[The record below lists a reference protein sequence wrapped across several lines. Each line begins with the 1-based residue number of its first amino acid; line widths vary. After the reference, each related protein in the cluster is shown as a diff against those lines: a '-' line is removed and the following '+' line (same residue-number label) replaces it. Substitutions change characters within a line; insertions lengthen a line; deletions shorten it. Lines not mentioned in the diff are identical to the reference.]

1 MAAEDEHYK
10 HFFGQIWHCPSTRLV
25 PSAHYMQIDAF
36 DAKNVLQ
43 IPCLHAKHFPF
54 ESASLEK
61 GDIQFM
67 HLVEFEGSQVKQGEA
82 HKIQVFEEVSLNGGT
97 H

>member
-1 MAAEDEHYK
+1 
-10 HFFGQIWHCPSTRLV
+10 
-25 PSAHYMQIDAF
+25 MQIEVF
-36 DAKNVLQ
+36 DAKHVLQ

-54 ESASLEK
+54 ASASLEK
-61 GDIQFM
+61 GTIQFI

-82 HKIQVFEEVSLNGGT
+82 HKIQVFAEVSLNGGT